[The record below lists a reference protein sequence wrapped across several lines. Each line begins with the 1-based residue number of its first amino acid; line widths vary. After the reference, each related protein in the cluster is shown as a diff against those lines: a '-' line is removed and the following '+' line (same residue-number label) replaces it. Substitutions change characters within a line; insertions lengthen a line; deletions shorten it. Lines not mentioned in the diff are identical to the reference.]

1 MAWTLAFGAVFAV
14 RQPAE
19 AQTHLSPIALQLEWR
34 DRFQSVV
41 FYATTAYQ
49 IGEVNLEAVPG
60 KGDTDPERFWF
71 YLGALGAVV
80 LVGVVLLVS
89 LRVYRLNQALA
100 AEVNSRKAAHDA
112 LQASEQRYRLL
123 VEATP
128 FPIAISRIEDGRIRF
143 LNPAAGRQFELDP
156 SRAGDH
162 NAIEFYADP
171 SVRREFVDRLHANG
185 RVQRFETR
193 MRSARGTV
201 FWAELTATQLTYE
214 GEACA
219 FVAITDISARK
230 DVERSLRHLAETD
243 PLTGLWNRRKFF
255 ELLDIEQARV
265 HRYERPGTVLS
276 LDIDHF
282 KAVNDRHGHA
292 VGDAMLVHF
301 ARLIRQQLRQVDIV
315 GRVGGEEFAV
325 ILPETDRHAAWQVAE
340 KLRAIVEATPLVL
353 ESGQKIPVTVSLG
366 LAVLEGGSNTDTVML
381 AADQALYRAKSLGRN
396 AIAV

>member
-1 MAWTLAFGAVFAV
+1 M
-14 RQPAE
+14 
-19 AQTHLSPIALQLEWR
+19 
-34 DRFQSVV
+34 V